1 VSRSVMLQKIRRA
14 CVGAD
19 SAELPTELPEFPH
32 YSDPVA
38 KFRQELEKVGGVF
51 LDGRR
56 SEELSTALSIV
67 LKQSDSTEIYW
78 EGEELFQKHGLSFTL
93 RNPEAFAKGSLLYS
107 FHFRH
112 QVQFPII
119 LNSKPGERRDLARI
133 SLSASGARFGIAET
147 GTIVHQVTAGTGRLL
162 SLLPAAHLVLLSEQ
176 DLLMNHSVFFRSTSP
191 GDYGSAMTLVTGP
204 SRTADIEKTLVIGV
218 HGPKR
223 LFVILT
229 P

>member
-1 VSRSVMLQKIRRA
+1 MSRSVMLQKIRRA

-38 KFRQELEKVGGVF
+38 KFRQELEKVGAVF

-56 SEELSTALSIV
+56 SEELSAALSVV

-93 RNPEAFAKGSLLYS
+93 RNPETFAKGDLLYS

-112 QVQFPII
+112 KVKFPII
-119 LNSKPGERRDLARI
+119 LNSKPYERSDLGCELSTGCSVKGVVHPSLFGNAEWKMKPSAPKGELEWT
-133 SLSASGARFGIAET
+133 STTMPE
-147 GTIVHQVTAGTGRLL
+147 
-162 SLLPAAHLVLLSEQ
+162 PAQEVES
-176 DLLMNHSVFFRSTSP
+176 
-191 GDYGSAMTLVTGP
+191 
-204 SRTADIEKTLVIGV
+204 
-218 HGPKR
+218 
-223 LFVILT
+223 
-229 P
+229 

>member
-1 VSRSVMLQKIRRA
+1 MLQKIRRA
-14 CVGAD
+14 CTGAD
-19 SAELPTELPEFPH
+19 VAELPAELPEFPH

-38 KFRQELEKVGGVF
+38 KFRQELERVGGVF

-56 SEELSTALSIV
+56 SEELSGALSFV

-78 EGEELFQKHGLSFTL
+78 EGEKLFQKYGISFIL
-93 RNPEAFAKGSLLYS
+93 RNPEAFSEGALLYS

-112 QVQFPII
+112 QVKFPLI
-119 LNSKPGERRDLARI
+119 LNSKPFERNELARI
-133 SLSASGARFGIAET
+133 SLSASGARYGIAET
-147 GTIVHQVTAGTGRLL
+147 GTIVHEVTEGTGRLL

-218 HGPKR
+218 HGPKDCSS
-223 LFVILT
+223 F
-229 P
+229 